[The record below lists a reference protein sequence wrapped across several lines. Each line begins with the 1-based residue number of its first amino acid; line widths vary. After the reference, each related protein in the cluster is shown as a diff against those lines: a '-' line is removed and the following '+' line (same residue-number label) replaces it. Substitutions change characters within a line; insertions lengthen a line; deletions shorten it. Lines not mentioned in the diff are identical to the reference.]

1 MSTSRLSQRGRTTCD
16 LALPVASLLVA
27 ALPASA
33 QSAIDTTLA
42 REYVSE
48 VRALAAR
55 TDTLWKV
62 RTLGALLF
70 VEPRTRQVVAS
81 QADSAGLL
89 LAQGALFVGT
99 LPDAL
104 PIANTAVTL
113 GGTRY
118 AMLMW
123 PLPADRGA
131 RVRLLLHESFHR
143 VQDQLRLP
151 AANPSNVHLGTTAAR
166 IWTRLE
172 WRALAEALL
181 RSGTQRV
188 QALSDALAFRAMRL
202 RTYPQAQSEEQALLL
217 NEGLA
222 EYNGWASSGEAD
234 SLLARRVAL
243 AMLARERQE
252 SLVRSFAYA
261 SGPAYGVLLDG
272 SGMAWRPQLNAGSDL
287 AELLRV
293 AYPTV
298 RVDTTR
304 MLQRSER
311 HGGLLIRAEENEMDA
326 RRAETERGHRARLVE
341 QPVVRIPTT
350 DSLSY
355 SFNPNDAFP
364 LAGHGTVY
372 GSGQFT
378 DVWGTLRVARN
389 GVLLKHGSGMPGEV
403 VVPGPAADRPSLSN
417 GSWTLTLAPG
427 WTLREGARV
436 GDWVVVRQ

>member
-1 MSTSRLSQRGRTTCD
+1 MNTSRHVWCGRTTRD
-16 LALPVASLLVA
+16 LALTVAALLVA
-27 ALPASA
+27 ALPVSA

-42 REYVSE
+42 REYVTE
-48 VRALAAR
+48 VRALAER

-70 VEPRTRQVVAS
+70 VDPRTRQVVAS

-89 LAQGALFVGT
+89 SALGELFVGT
-99 LPDAL
+99 LPAAL

-123 PLPADRGA
+123 PLPVDRGA

-143 VQDQLRLP
+143 VQDQLGLP
-151 AANPSNVHLGTTAAR
+151 AANPSNAHLNTTAAR
-166 IWTRLE
+166 IWTSLE

-181 RSGTQRV
+181 RDGTQRV
-188 QALSDALAFRAMRL
+188 QLLSDALAFRAMRL
-202 RTYPQAQSEEQALLL
+202 RLDQQAGEDEQALLL

-243 AMLARERQE
+243 AMLSRERQE

-272 SGMAWRPQLNAGSDL
+272 SGMAWRSQLNANSDL
-287 AELLRV
+287 AELLRA
-293 AYPTV
+293 AYPAV

-311 HGGLLIRAEENEMDA
+311 HGGLLIRAEETEMAA

-341 QPVVRIPTT
+341 QPVVRLPAT

-364 LAGHGTVY
+364 LAGIGTVY
-372 GSGQFT
+372 STGQFT

-389 GVLLKHGSGMPGEV
+389 GVLLKQRAGVPGEV
-403 VVPGPAADRPSLSN
+403 VVPGPAAGRSALSN
-417 GSWTLTLAPG
+417 GNWTLTLAPG
-427 WTLREGARV
+427 WTLREGTRP
-436 GDWVVVRQ
+436 GDWVVGRQ